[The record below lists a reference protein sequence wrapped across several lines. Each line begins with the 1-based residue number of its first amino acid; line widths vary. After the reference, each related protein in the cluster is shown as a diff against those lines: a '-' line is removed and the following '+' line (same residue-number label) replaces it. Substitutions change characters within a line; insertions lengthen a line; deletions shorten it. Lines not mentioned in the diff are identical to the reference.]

1 MGGARRPPNRGLA
14 PAWECGRAAGPAA
27 DGGGGGR
34 AAGLRPRR
42 ARSGTQGP
50 RDTAETQAAVVGSS
64 PAPGR
69 TRRSRPRREQEP
81 RRVPRPEV
89 GSAAPSGATSG
100 PPPEAG
106 SAGAAA
112 VAPVPSLVLCR
123 QPGSWCWC
131 PAAVSGARPRA
142 RQPWGRPSALRLR
155 LPDPS
160 PRPWCRRAGWAGA
173 VGPVWA
179 GGGGGEVGEAA
190 LAAAGLRLDVEG
202 LGGSGV
208 WKRAREP
215 PCWRRRPVPDAA
227 SPDGFTHL
235 VPRRPPAARGLVG
248 G

>member
-14 PAWECGRAAGPAA
+14 PAWECGRAVGPAA
-27 DGGGGGR
+27 DGGG
-34 AAGLRPRR
+34 RR
-42 ARSGTQGP
+42 AGRGEPATPCLPGTQGP

-123 QPGSWCWC
+123 QPRLLVL
-131 PAAVSGARPRA
+131 VSGRGEWLRPRA
-142 RQPWGRPSALRLR
+142 RQLWVAPVPCASGYLTPAPAPGAGGRAGRGLWDLSGLGVGGGRGRRPW
-155 LPDPS
+155 
-160 PRPWCRRAGWAGA
+160 PRPA
-173 VGPVWA
+173 
-179 GGGGGEVGEAA
+179 
-190 LAAAGLRLDVEG
+190 
-202 LGGSGV
+202 
-208 WKRAREP
+208 
-215 PCWRRRPVPDAA
+215 
-227 SPDGFTHL
+227 
-235 VPRRPPAARGLVG
+235 
-248 G
+248 